1 MRAPPLQVLAAA
13 PENVLERAE
22 EKLLQETLHAAVL
35 SASAHAH
42 IRTHRS
48 LYRAHTRTHARGVCA
63 RCCAAVCAWE
73 RVCVPGEGTDARRL
87 GVEGDAGRIRYKA
100 RLSRMHGRMS
110 TAILLLLSTAI
121 SHACLLTAHPEH
133 GLSVAGACPTVAR
146 LAGGRRRF
154 FGGEGFVQG

>member
-63 RCCAAVCAWE
+63 LLCG
-73 RVCVPGEGTDARRL
+73 RVCLRACARAGKGTDARRL

-100 RLSRMHGRMS
+100 RLSRMHGRMA
-110 TAILLLLSTAI
+110 TAILLLSSTAV
-121 SHACLLTAHPEH
+121 SHVCLLTAHPV
-133 GLSVAGACPTVAR
+133 STA
-146 LAGGRRRF
+146 
-154 FGGEGFVQG
+154 